1 MVISI
6 PIPIQRSAQDPFASA
21 GITTFTC
28 PTTTKRAYH
37 RERPHSSGSSS
48 SSVGAANAIEPH
60 AVLDLTPVY
69 AKAGGPQ
76 PLQPPT
82 SKVIRGFAMV
92 QASSR
97 ILVSDEWVSTG
108 ATNLTWSMHYQSD
121 DVTVVL
127 SADNRSAVLKAVS
140 DGASIRA
147 TIESASGMFSIVT
160 PNIPPPQHP
169 VGGVRK
175 LAVVISDPRTAT
187 ALQVSFAIPGTPA
200 LGDTNPP
207 SMWSASGVRASKEQT
222 EEKR

>member
-1 MVISI
+1 
-6 PIPIQRSAQDPFASA
+6 
-21 GITTFTC
+21 
-28 PTTTKRAYH
+28 
-37 RERPHSSGSSS
+37 
-48 SSVGAANAIEPH
+48 
-60 AVLDLTPVY
+60 
-69 AKAGGPQ
+69 
-76 PLQPPT
+76 
-82 SKVIRGFAMV
+82 MV